1 MTDRGM
7 KQRPLQT
14 QVTTWSLFFSYFNFN
29 EQGGPQGQAGPSP
42 RTLEGLLPGGH
53 TARDPCCAASSP
65 GRAESALGVGT
76 GVWGEEGLR
85 LWARGQEI
93 DAGGVKN
100 THYLFFGFVKGRR
113 ENGMGLRACSAVAA
127 QVQRGPV
134 QLPRPF
140 APSPGGRLPL
150 PGSER
155 WPGGPGEGSTSLP
168 PLPFQNLIQCF
179 FVWEPGP
186 KESTLLASAVV
197 CPTQYTH
204 PTPQGLSLVPC
215 PQDNGPFLTK
225 EPAHVGAQTQAVY
238 SSFLS
243 CHPRAVS
250 LHLPVNKMQRNQELG
265 ERSGVVGA
273 QRPALP
279 FPLCAVNIPCPSD
292 PL

>member
-1 MTDRGM
+1 M
-7 KQRPLQT
+7 
-14 QVTTWSLFFSYFNFN
+14 
-29 EQGGPQGQAGPSP
+29 
-42 RTLEGLLPGGH
+42 
-53 TARDPCCAASSP
+53 
-65 GRAESALGVGT
+65 
-76 GVWGEEGLR
+76 
-85 LWARGQEI
+85 
-93 DAGGVKN
+93 KN

-127 QVQRGPV
+127 QVLRGPA

-140 APSPGGRLPL
+140 TRAQGADCLSRGLRGGLGAQEREAPPCHHCHSRTSFSVSLSGG
-150 PGSER
+150 
-155 WPGGPGEGSTSLP
+155 
-168 PLPFQNLIQCF
+168 Q
-179 FVWEPGP
+179 GP
-186 KESTLLASAVV
+186 KRARIWRLLSCVL
-197 CPTQYTH
+197 PSTH

-243 CHPRAVS
+243 CHPGAVS
-250 LHLPVNKMQRNQELG
+250 LHLHVNKMQRNQELG
-265 ERSGVVGA
+265 ERSGVMGA